1 MIRPRRSER
10 PHFHTNWLLESV
22 AMTYRPWL
30 QLAFLIGEAAL
41 TLVSGG
47 VIFIIISRAA
57 GPEVLGTYALALAW
71 LAVFQGV
78 SSFGIPEYILREA
91 GAHGRDAAGQ
101 VVHAMLLGLG
111 SGFLAIC
118 LMLTTVRFLGYS
130 AYVVQVITVTSLA
143 LIPVFLNTACRSV
156 FVAQRQMHLPFLAA
170 LVEATIMLSASLYLL
185 FSGYGVVA
193 LMVAVVVAKIAS
205 ASFAGFQLFR
215 RVLPVWPAFDPRT
228 LFQTARPVLT
238 FGIGNMIGML
248 SLRINVIM
256 VSFWADIT
264 TVGHYAAATKI
275 MEIGLIISNMFG
287 PLLLSRMAHSFSAKG
302 NRDPNCFGAWYEILF
317 AVVVAPCV
325 GVWVFAGLILET
337 LFGTGF
343 GDALWILRILM
354 IYVVTETAD
363 IVMSVILI
371 ATHRQR
377 QDAFCLAFNLLT
389 NIVLNLA
396 LLPVLGPIGAAI
408 GRVAGGGVS
417 TSLRHL
423 LISQALTPVNW
434 LHFARKPA
442 LISLVA
448 GSVCFSL
455 LDVERPAWLLVFY
468 TAVCL
473 VSLWISSSFS
483 FSTIKDMMSFPS
495 TAD

>member
-1 MIRPRRSER
+1 MA
-10 PHFHTNWLLESV
+10 H
-22 AMTYRPWL
+22 RPWL
-30 QLAFLIGEAAL
+30 QLAFVIGEAAL

-47 VIFIIISRAA
+47 VMFIIISRAS

-71 LAVFQGV
+71 LALFQGV
-78 SSFGIPEYILREA
+78 SSFGFPEYILREA

-111 SGFLAIC
+111 SGFVAIG
-118 LMLTTVRFLGYS
+118 LMLITVRFLGYS

-143 LIPVFLNTACRSV
+143 LIPAFLNTSCRSV

-170 LVEATIMLSASLYLL
+170 LVEAAIMLSASLYLL
-185 FSGYGVVA
+185 FSGYGAVA
-193 LMVAVVVAKIAS
+193 LMVAFVVAKIAS
-205 ASFAGFQLFR
+205 ASFAGVQLFR
-215 RVLPVWPAFDPRT
+215 QVLPVWPALDLRM
-228 LFQTARPVLT
+228 LFQTARTVLA
-238 FGIGNMIGML
+238 FGIGHMLGML

-256 VSFWADIT
+256 VSLWADIT

-275 MEIGLIISNMFG
+275 MEMSLIISNMFA
-287 PLLLSRMAHSFSAKG
+287 PLLLSRMAHNFSAKG
-302 NRDPNCFGAWYEILF
+302 NRDPNCFGAWYEVLF
-317 AVVVAPCV
+317 AVVVPPCV

-337 LFGTGF
+337 LFGTAF

-354 IYVVTETAD
+354 IYVLTEIAD
-363 IVMSVILI
+363 PVMSVILKV
-371 ATHRQR
+371 AHRQR

-417 TSLRHL
+417 ATLRHL
-423 LISQALTPVNW
+423 LISQVLTPVNW

-455 LDVERPAWLLVFY
+455 LGVERPAWLLLFY
-468 TAVCL
+468 TVASL

-495 TAD
+495 PTLRDNP